1 MNILLA
7 LTNCVPLVIGIGS
20 VSSNWCGPFSMTGL
34 QHVLFQV
41 FPPAQAVFSAID
53 VLLSVRISSPLLP
66 TSYLT
71 FIL

>member
-1 MNILLA
+1 MNILFV

-20 VSSNWCGPFSMTGL
+20 VSSNWCGPFAMGL
-34 QHVLFQV
+34 QDALFQA

-53 VLLSVRISSPLLP
+53 VLLSVRISPALLP